1 MMIKK
6 AFLILALLVAPC
18 IALAEE
24 PGIGRPHWSLEVKG
38 GFFYPAVNEF
48 KQYYGDDKMGE
59 YGLAFSYKILRML
72 ELGVEGGYT
81 EAKGQGYAPG
91 HGTAAGSVEYQLFPI
106 NVFVLAR
113 GIVNEKQWVVPYVG
127 GGYTYMY
134 YREKIAYQGTIK
146 GHADG
151 YHGRAGLQFLL
162 DGLDRSAAN
171 SFLMDFGVYHTY
183 LFLEANYSR
192 VMVNTPSGSDNLGG
206 TSYRAGLLFE
216 F

>member
-1 MMIKK
+1 MIKK
-6 AFLILALLVAPC
+6 YLFILAVALLP
-18 IALAEE
+18 IAVQAEDAN
-24 PGIGRPHWSLEVKG
+24 IGRPHWSLELKG
-38 GFFYPAVNEF
+38 GLFYPAVDNW

-72 ELGVEGGYT
+72 ELGIEGSYSK
-81 EAKGQGYAPG
+81 ESGQGYAPG
-91 HGTAAGSVEYQLFPI
+91 HGAAAGSVDYQLFPI
-106 NVFVLAR
+106 NVFVLFR
-113 GIVNEKQWVVPYVG
+113 GVVNENQWVVPYVG
-127 GGYTYMY
+127 GGYTYLY
-134 YREKIAYQGTIK
+134 YQEKIAYQGTIK

-171 SFLMDFGVYHTY
+171 SFFMDFGVYHTY
-183 LFLEANYSR
+183 LFLEGNYSR
-192 VMVNTPSGSDNLGG
+192 VMVNSPSGSDNLGG

>member
-1 MMIKK
+1 MIKK
-6 AFLILALLVAPC
+6 VLLFLVLVVAPV
-18 IALAEE
+18 AAHAAD
-24 PGIGRPHWSLEVKG
+24 PGVGRPHWSLELKG
-38 GFFYPAVNEF
+38 GLFYPAVTDW

-59 YGLAFSYKILRML
+59 YGLAFSYKLLRML
-72 ELGVEGGYT
+72 ELGVEAGYT

-91 HGTAAGSVEYQLFPI
+91 HGTAAGSVEYQLFPL

-113 GIVNEKQWVVPYVG
+113 GIVNENQWVVPYVG

-134 YREKIAYQGTIK
+134 YREKIAYQSTIK

-162 DGLDRSAAN
+162 DGLDRNAAN
-171 SFLMDFGVYHTY
+171 SFFMDFGVYHTY

-192 VMVNTPSGSDNLGG
+192 VMADTPNGSDNLGG